1 MSMTRK
7 SDPRLEMYGVP
18 ACMQPQKMAATNG
31 SCLSSP
37 IFDFSLCIGVV
48 LVEQPDEF
56 PENRTTAPEFS
67 ECRYRGAGSGVV
79 LLLGFWCRVL
89 VRVSSHVEVVGVV
102 WWCSS
107 GPVLSSILAQARLRP
122 QN

>member
-1 MSMTRK
+1 MH
-7 SDPRLEMYGVP
+7 
-18 ACMQPQKMAATNG
+18 ATTENG
-31 SCLSSP
+31 SHQWIVIVLSDIR
-37 IFDFSLCIGVV
+37 IFSMYWSGPG
-48 LVEQPDEF
+48 EQPDEF